1 MLRLDTGIKLM
12 VRWGRLEDDMALG
25 LEPPKESVPSLP
37 TPNQLVGL
45 RAHVKQEAGVC
56 LQSQT
61 QEGSFPSFPTISMT
75 RR

>member
-1 MLRLDTGIKLM
+1 MLRLDAGTKLM
-12 VRWGRLEDDMALG
+12 VRWGRPENDMILG
-25 LEPPKESVPSLP
+25 LEFPRESVPSLS

-45 RAHVKQEAGVC
+45 RAHVKQEARVC
-56 LQSQT
+56 LQSQA